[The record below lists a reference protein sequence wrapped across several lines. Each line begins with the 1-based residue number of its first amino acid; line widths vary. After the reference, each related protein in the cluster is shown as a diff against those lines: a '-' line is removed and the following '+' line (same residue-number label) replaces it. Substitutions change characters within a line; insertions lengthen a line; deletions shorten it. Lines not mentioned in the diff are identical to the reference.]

1 MKNNKKGFTLIELLA
16 VIVILALIM
25 GIALTAMSG
34 VINDSKANAARR
46 TAASLIGG
54 VRQRLILDG
63 QVPNGCYTFDNTIL
77 QSGGTSSPFD
87 GVDWKYDNATSDGTN
102 NNKHIGSA
110 IHDGKVKGVYSI
122 ACDSSEITNCSGASA
137 SYVKA
142 EKDATTGKETYT
154 ICLTTGE
161 PSYTYIY
168 GTETDMEQDKDD
180 VVKKASSTS

>member
-63 QVPNGCYTFDNTIL
+63 QLADGCYTFDNTIL

-87 GVDWKYDNATSDGTN
+87 SVDWKYDTATGT
-102 NNKHIGSA
+102 HTGSI
-110 IHDGKVKGVYSI
+110 IHDGKVKGVYKLAS
-122 ACDSSEITNCSGASA
+122 CPSSCATATSF
-137 SYVKA
+137 VKI
-142 EKDATTGKETYT
+142 ATTNGKETYS
-154 ICLTTGE
+154 ICLTTGNA
-161 PSYTYIY
+161 SYTYIE
-168 GTETDMEQDKDD
+168 GTETQMEKDD
-180 VVKKASSTS
+180 DSVVKSPSAS

>member
-16 VIVILALIM
+16 VIVILALVM

-54 VRQRLILDG
+54 VRQRLLLDG
-63 QVPNGCYTFDNTIL
+63 QLAAGCYTFDNTIL

-87 GVDWKYDNATSDGTN
+87 GVDWKYDSAGGGVGT
-102 NNKHIGSA
+102 K

-122 ACDSSEITNCSGASA
+122 ACDSNKITDCSEADA
-137 SYVKA
+137 SYVKIEIA
-142 EKDATTGKETYT
+142 QTGGKETYS
-154 ICLTTGE
+154 ICLTTGNA
-161 PSYTYIY
+161 SYTYIE
-168 GTETDMEQDKDD
+168 GTETQMEKDD
-180 VVKKASSTS
+180 DSVVKSPSAS

>member
-63 QVPNGCYTFDNTIL
+63 QLTDGCYTFDNTIL

-87 GVDWKYDNATSDGTN
+87 SVDWKYDSVGGGVGT
-102 NNKHIGSA
+102 K
-110 IHDGKVKGVYSI
+110 IHDGKVKGVYKLAS
-122 ACDSSEITNCSGASA
+122 CPSSCATATSF
-137 SYVKA
+137 VKI
-142 EKDATTGKETYT
+142 ATTDGKETYS
-154 ICLTTGE
+154 ICLTTGDA
-161 PSYTYIY
+161 SYTYVE
-168 GTETDMEQDKDD
+168 GTETQMEKDD
-180 VVKKASSTS
+180 DSVVKSPSAS